1 MLRRV
6 IAWSVANR
14 FLVLFAAAAVT
25 VAGVVAML
33 RTPVDA
39 IPDLSDVQV
48 IVTTAWEGQAPQT
61 IEDQITYPLSTA
73 LLKVPRTKFV
83 RGVSQFG
90 RSYVYVVFEDDVDL
104 YWARSRVLEYL
115 NSVRGDLPAEVQPQ
129 LGPDAT
135 GVGWVFQYLVVD
147 TSGQYDLA
155 RLRSIQD
162 WTLRYELQSVD
173 GVAEVASLGGFQKQY
188 QVEVRP
194 ERLLAY
200 GISIGDIAETIRMS
214 NQDVGARVLELGG
227 AEYMIRGRGYL
238 RGVGDIRQV
247 AVGTTPG
254 GTPTRVADVAD
265 VHVGPEMRRGIAD
278 LNGDGE
284 VVTGFVIMRFGENPL
299 AVIDRVKER
308 IDEIAPG
315 LPPGVVVL
323 TGYDRSGLIHRAIET
338 LRRTLLEESVIVAL
352 VALVFLLHAR
362 SALVAILMLPVAIL
376 MAFLAMRWLG
386 INANIMSLGGIA
398 IAIGT
403 MIDAAI
409 VMVENVHKHIEHDAR
424 ERVQRSRWKLVFEA
438 SQEVGPSLFY
448 SLLIT
453 TVSFIPVFALSGQ
466 SARLFTP
473 LAWTK
478 TLSMAAAAL
487 LSITLVPVLMGYFIR
502 GRVRREEENPLNR
515 ALHRVYRPIID
526 RVLSHRA
533 WVIAAAAIVL
543 LVTILPYSRLG
554 SEFMPPL
561 DEGAI
566 MDMPSLFPGV
576 GTLQAKWILQ
586 QRDSAMATVPEV
598 AIVLGKIGRAET
610 ATDAAPLSMIESVAI
625 LKPEDQWREGMT
637 TEKIRDELDRVTRT
651 PGVANMWSMPIKNRL
666 DMLLTGVKTPVGIK
680 IYGPDL
686 ALLEGIGKEI
696 EGLLPL
702 VEGTSSVYAERAMG
716 GRYLEVELDRTAL
729 ARYGLG
735 TEDAQRALDAAV
747 GGTVATRTVE
757 GRERYTVLVRYAR
770 GLRDT
775 PEEIGRALVATSGG
789 TQVPL
794 AQLATIRFT
803 AGPDMIKSDNAR
815 LNSVV
820 YVDVRE
826 RDIGSYVENARRLL
840 DERLDLPAGYRL
852 EWTGQY
858 QYMQEANRRL
868 RFMVPVAIGI
878 IFLILWLNFRSVG
891 ESLIVM
897 LSLPFALVGSVWLLW
912 LLDYNLSVAVWIG
925 LIALAGVAAETG
937 VLMLLYLDRAWE
949 ARRAAGE
956 RTAHGLYDAIVE
968 GAVLRLRPKMMTVA
982 AIILGL
988 VPILW
993 SHGTGATVMKRIAAP
1008 MIGGMVTATALT
1020 LVVIPA
1026 IYSLWRERELRRGH
1040 RPIEAAVE
1048 EEKGEPI
1055 EPAAT

>member
-6 IAWSVANR
+6 IAWSVANK
-14 FLVLFAAAAVT
+14 FLVLFATAAIT
-25 VAGVVAML
+25 VAGIVAML

-48 IVTTAWEGQAPQT
+48 IVTTDWEGQAPQT

-115 NSVRGDLPAEVQPQ
+115 STVRKDLPTEVQPQ

-155 RLRSIQD
+155 RLRVIQD
-162 WTLRYELQSVD
+162 WTLRYELQAVD
-173 GVAEVASLGGFQKQY
+173 GVAEVASLGGFEKQY

-194 ERLLAY
+194 ERLLAF
-200 GISIGDIAETIRMS
+200 GIGIGDVARAIRMS

-227 AEYMIRGRGYL
+227 TEYMIRGRGYL
-238 RGVGDIRQV
+238 RGVDDIRQV
-247 AVGTTPG
+247 AVGATPD
-254 GTPTRVADVAD
+254 GTPIRVADLAD
-265 VHVGPEMRRGIAD
+265 VHVGPQMRRGIAD
-278 LNGDGE
+278 LDGKGE

-299 AVIDRVKER
+299 AVIDRVKHR
-308 IDEIAPG
+308 LDEVAPG

-323 TGYDRSGLIHRAIET
+323 FGYDRSGLIHRAIET

-376 MAFLAMRWLG
+376 MAFLAMRGLG
-386 INANIMSLGGIA
+386 INANVMSLGGIA
-398 IAIGT
+398 IAIGA

-409 VMVENVHKHIEHDAR
+409 VMIENVHKHL
-424 ERVQRSRWKLVFEA
+424 ERDGASKPRWRLVVEA

-448 SLLIT
+448 SLLII
-453 TVSFIPVFALSGQ
+453 TVSFIPVFSLSGQ
-466 SARLFTP
+466 SGRLFTP

-515 ALHRVYRPIID
+515 ALHRVYRPVID
-526 RVLSHRA
+526 RVLTHRG
-533 WVIAAAAIVL
+533 WVIGGAAAIL
-543 LVTILPYSRLG
+543 LTTMVPYTRLG

-566 MDMPSLFPGV
+566 MDMPSLFPNV
-576 GTLQAKWILQ
+576 GTSQAKRILQ

-598 AIVLGKIGRAET
+598 AMVLGKIGRAET
-610 ATDAAPLSMIESVAI
+610 ATDAAPMSMIESVAI
-625 LKPEDQWREGMT
+625 LEPEDEWREGMT
-637 TEKIRDELDRVTRT
+637 TERIRDELDRVTRT

-686 ALLEGIGKEI
+686 ATLERIGKEI

-702 VEGTSSVYAERAMG
+702 VAGTSSVYAERAMG
-716 GRYLEVELDRTAL
+716 GRYLEVELDRSAI

-735 TEDAQRALDAAV
+735 TEDAQRALDTAV

-757 GRERYTVLVRYAR
+757 GRERYTVLVRYGR

-775 PEEIGRALVATSGG
+775 PEDIGRILVAT
-789 TQVPL
+789 
-794 AQLATIRFT
+794 
-803 AGPDMIKSDNAR
+803 
-815 LNSVV
+815 
-820 YVDVRE
+820 
-826 RDIGSYVENARRLL
+826 
-840 DERLDLPAGYRL
+840 
-852 EWTGQY
+852 
-858 QYMQEANRRL
+858 
-868 RFMVPVAIGI
+868 
-878 IFLILWLNFRSVG
+878 
-891 ESLIVM
+891 
-897 LSLPFALVGSVWLLW
+897 
-912 LLDYNLSVAVWIG
+912 
-925 LIALAGVAAETG
+925 
-937 VLMLLYLDRAWE
+937 
-949 ARRAAGE
+949 
-956 RTAHGLYDAIVE
+956 
-968 GAVLRLRPKMMTVA
+968 
-982 AIILGL
+982 
-988 VPILW
+988 
-993 SHGTGATVMKRIAAP
+993 
-1008 MIGGMVTATALT
+1008 
-1020 LVVIPA
+1020 
-1026 IYSLWRERELRRGH
+1026 
-1040 RPIEAAVE
+1040 
-1048 EEKGEPI
+1048 
-1055 EPAAT
+1055 

>member
-1 MLRRV
+1 MLRGV
-6 IAWSVANR
+6 IAWSVENK

-25 VAGVVAML
+25 AAGILAAL

-48 IVTTAWEGQAPQT
+48 IVTTDWEGQAPQT
-61 IEDQITYPLSTA
+61 IEDQVTYPLSTA

-104 YWARSRVLEYL
+104 YWGRSRVLEYL
-115 NSVRGDLPAEVQPQ
+115 NSVRRDLPAEVQPQ

-173 GVAEVASLGGFQKQY
+173 GVAEVAAFGGFEKQY

-194 ERLLAY
+194 ERLLAF
-200 GISIGDIAETIRMS
+200 GIPIGDVARAIRMS

-227 AEYMIRGRGYL
+227 TEYMIRGRGYL
-238 RGVGDIRQV
+238 RGVDDIRQV
-247 AVGTTPG
+247 AVGATPD
-254 GTPTRVADVAD
+254 GTPIRVTDLAD

-278 LNGDGE
+278 LDGKGE

-323 TGYDRSGLIHRAIET
+323 TGYDRSGLIHRAIGT

-362 SALVAILMLPVAIL
+362 SALVAILTLPVAIL

-398 IAIGT
+398 IAIGA

-409 VMVENVHKHIEHDAR
+409 VMVENVHKHLEHDA
-424 ERVQRSRWKLVFEA
+424 VQEVRRPRWRLVVDA

-448 SLLIT
+448 SLLII

-466 SARLFTP
+466 SGRLFTP

-487 LSITLVPVLMGYFIR
+487 LSITLVPVLMGYLIR
-502 GRVRREEENPLNR
+502 GRTRREEENPLNR
-515 ALHRVYRPIID
+515 ALHRVYRPVID
-526 RVLSHRA
+526 RVLTHRG
-533 WVIAAAAIVL
+533 WVIAGAAAIL
-543 LVTILPYSRLG
+543 LVTIVPYTRLG

-566 MDMPSLFPGV
+566 MDMPSLFPNV
-576 GTLQAKWILQ
+576 GTSQAKRILQ

-598 AIVLGKIGRAET
+598 AMVLGKIGRAET
-610 ATDAAPLSMIESVAI
+610 ATDAAPMSMIESVAI
-625 LKPEDQWREGMT
+625 LRPEDEWREGMT
-637 TEKIRDELDRVTRT
+637 TERIRDELDQVTRT

-686 ALLEGIGKEI
+686 ATLERIGKEI

-702 VEGTSSVYAERAMG
+702 VAGTSSVYAERAMG
-716 GRYLEVELDRTAL
+716 GRYLEIDLDRAAI

-735 TEDAQRALDAAV
+735 TEEVQRALEAAV

-757 GRERYTVLVRYAR
+757 GRERYTVLVRYER
-770 GLRDT
+770 GRRDT
-775 PEEIGRALVATSGG
+775 PEEIGRTLVAAAGG
-789 TQVPL
+789 AQVPL

-803 AGPDMIKSDNAR
+803 PGPDMIKSENAR

-820 YVDVRE
+820 YVDFRE
-826 RDIGSYVENARRLL
+826 RDIGSYVDDAGRLL
-840 DERLDLPAGYRL
+840 DERLDLPTGYRL

-858 QYMQEANRRL
+858 QYMREANRRL
-868 RFMVPVAIGI
+868 RIMVPIAIAA
-878 IFLILWLNFRSVG
+878 IFLILWLNFRSLP
-891 ESLIVM
+891 ETLIVM

-925 LIALAGVAAETG
+925 MIALAGVAAETG
-937 VLMLLYLDRAWE
+937 VIMLLYLDRAWE
-949 ARRAAGE
+949 ARIAAG
-956 RTAHGLYDAIVE
+956 RRGARDLYEAIVE

-988 VPILW
+988 LPILW

-1008 MIGGMVTATALT
+1008 MVGGMVSATVLT

-1040 RPIEAAVE
+1040 
-1048 EEKGEPI
+1048 
-1055 EPAAT
+1055 PAP